1 MYKQQIIFIE
11 GAAAD
16 SSGIFPEV
24 VFVGNIDNLPITNS
38 EITSPPPDPE
48 FKYSFRK
55 SSDTH

>member
-1 MYKQQIIFIE
+1 MYKQQIVFIE
-11 GAAAD
+11 ESAVD

-38 EITSPPPDPE
+38 DITSPPPAPE